1 MAEAESPG
9 MREVILQEAGRLFVT
24 SGYSGL
30 SMREIAEASGVS
42 RLACTITSET
52 KKPSSWPS

>member
-30 SMREIAEASGVS
+30 SMREIAEA
-42 RLACTITSET
+42 
-52 KKPSSWPS
+52 